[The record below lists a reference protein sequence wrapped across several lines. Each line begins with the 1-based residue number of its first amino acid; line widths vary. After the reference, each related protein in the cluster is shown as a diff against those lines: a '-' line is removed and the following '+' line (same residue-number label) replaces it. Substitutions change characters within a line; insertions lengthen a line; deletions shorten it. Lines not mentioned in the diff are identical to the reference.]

1 MAGARFGVPFAQSMT
16 AGAQI
21 PSDDRSGT
29 VLLGKLKVLRL
40 LGQGGMGQVYEVEHL
55 ITRHRR
61 ALKIMHARYAS
72 SSETVARFIREA
84 GVAGTLKTVHVVE
97 TYDAGQ
103 LEDGSPYVLMELLRG
118 EPLSGLLDTPGPLP
132 PGRVVGIVCQ
142 MLEGLLVAHEAG
154 IIHRDVKPDNVF
166 IARDERGNERVRLL
180 DFGISKFTQG
190 TVDYAGTLT
199 SDGAMMGT
207 PFYMSPEQASGAR
220 TVDERSDLYS
230 VGVILYEGLARKRPY
245 DAVSLPALVIKI
257 HSGDHVPLPEVVP
270 DLAPGLADIVERTMH
285 VNQGL
290 RYASSRDLIA
300 ALVPYAD
307 SSYVASIHTMKEAAG
322 VPAAT
327 LAAPAKVRQSALQVG
342 QGQGSNRP
350 PPMPRPPW
358 VMPTAIAAVV
368 TALVIAAAFAVG
380 RGTVW
385 APDSSAPPS
394 SIVVAPPTT
403 VAPPVTA
410 IAPPPSTTVARV
422 DPPASVVPPV
432 TTVVRRV
439 PHPST
444 TRDDPQVPPATR
456 APRGGG
462 IIRDPSAAGAAFGEP

>member
-1 MAGARFGVPFAQSMT
+1 MT
-16 AGAQI
+16 AQANE
-21 PSDDRSGT
+21 DRVGQ
-29 VLLGKLKVLRL
+29 VLMGKLKVIRL

-118 EPLSGLLDTPGPLP
+118 EPLAGLLETPGPIP

-154 IIHRDVKPDNVF
+154 IVHRDVKPDNVF
-166 IARDERGNERVRLL
+166 IARDDRQNERVRLL

-190 TVDYAGTLT
+190 TTDYAGTLT

-230 VGVILYEGLARKRPY
+230 AGVILYEGLARKRPY

-257 HSGDHVPLPEVVP
+257 HAGEHVPLHEVAP
-270 DLAPGLADIVERTMH
+270 DLAPGLADVVERAMN
-285 VNQGL
+285 VNPGL
-290 RYASSRDLIA
+290 RYESARDLLS

-307 SSYVASIHTMKEAAG
+307 STYVASIHTMKEASS
-322 VPAAT
+322 
-327 LAAPAKVRQSALQVG
+327 AAPAVTVNAGPRQSALQVG
-342 QGQGSNRP
+342 GPSQRP
-350 PPMPRPPW
+350 PAIVPTPRPPW
-358 VMPTAIAAVV
+358 VMPTAVAAVV
-368 TALVIAAAFAVG
+368 TAIVIAAAFVVG
-380 RGTVW
+380 RGTADPTPTTPV
-385 APDSSAPPS
+385 APQSILVVHAPAEPAPPAS
-394 SIVVAPPTT
+394 VATPPPTT
-403 VAPPVTA
+403 
-410 IAPPPSTTVARV
+410 IAPSTTVAA
-422 DPPASVVPPV
+422 PT
-432 TTVVRRV
+432 TTVRR
-439 PHPST
+439 H
-444 TRDDPQVPPATR
+444 PPATEAR
-456 APRGGG
+456 PRETTAPSPTRSGHGTILRDPGGG
-462 IIRDPSAAGAAFGEP
+462 AFGEP

>member
-1 MAGARFGVPFAQSMT
+1 MNAPLNNE
-16 AGAQI
+16 
-21 PSDDRSGT
+21 DRTGT

-61 ALKIMHARYAS
+61 ALKIMHARYATS
-72 SSETVARFIREA
+72 TETVARFIREA

-118 EPLSGLLDTPGPLP
+118 EPLSGLLETPGPIP
-132 PGRVVGIVCQ
+132 SGRLVGIVCQ

-154 IIHRDVKPDNVF
+154 IVHRDVKPDNVF
-166 IARDERGNERVRLL
+166 IARDDRQNERVRLL

-257 HSGDHVPLPEVVP
+257 HSGDHVPLAEVAP
-270 DLAPGLADIVERTMH
+270 DLAPGLADVVERAMH
-285 VNQGL
+285 VNPGL
-290 RYASSRDLIA
+290 RYASARDLLA

-307 SSYVASIHTMKEAAG
+307 STYVASIHTMKEAASSP
-322 VPAAT
+322 VAVT
-327 LAAPAKVRQSALQVG
+327 LGAAPGVRQSALQVPG
-342 QGQGSNRP
+342 AGASKP
-350 PPMPRPPW
+350 PPAPRPGW

-368 TALVIAAAFAVG
+368 TALVIAAAFVAG
-380 RGTVW
+380 RGTVPG
-385 APDSSAPPS
+385 APPTSAPPTS
-394 SIVVAPPTT
+394 VAITPPPTSAPPPTLAAPPTT
-403 VAPPVTA
+403 VVAVIPPPPTSAPPTTLAVRHPPRTGTETA
-410 IAPPPSTTVARV
+410 HEDDPRPPP
-422 DPPASVVPPV
+422 
-432 TTVVRRV
+432 
-439 PHPST
+439 
-444 TRDDPQVPPATR
+444 TRT
-456 APRGGG
+456 GHGG
-462 IIRDPSAAGAAFGEP
+462 IIRDPHGAGAAFGEP